1 MLTDLLDNRIMTS
14 LNPNEQAI
22 FQYIYTHPQIVE
34 TATIR
39 ELANQ
44 LTVST
49 TTILRFCKK
58 IGLSGYS
65 ELKYLTKQANSSIPQ
80 PILKQKSDA
89 ALLQEM
95 AQDIENT
102 LLLMKEQDVHQ
113 MIELLNSSKHIH
125 LYSGGG
131 ISARVL
137 DYWEK
142 MLFSYGR
149 QNVYRYEA
157 SRLAFHI
164 AETLTDQDVLFVIS
178 CSGTYEPTIRM
189 ANLAKMRGATVAA
202 ITPYTDNVLAKT
214 ADLNFRFFGR
224 SRQNKNTEFTS
235 RLPIFFVID
244 TIFKAYYTSSE
255 EGISHE

>member
-1 MLTDLLDNRIMTS
+1 MLADILDNEMMTS
-14 LNPNEQAI
+14 LNPNEQTI
-22 FQYIYTHPQIVE
+22 LHYIYTHPTEVE
-34 TATIR
+34 GATIR
-39 ELANQ
+39 ELSDQ

-58 IGLSGYS
+58 IGLVGYS
-65 ELKYLTKQANSSIPQ
+65 ELKYIIKQSNASIPQ
-80 PILKQKSDA
+80 DIYKQTSDA
-89 ALLQEM
+89 AFLQEM
-95 AQDIENT
+95 SQDIENT
-102 LLLMKEQDVHQ
+102 LLLMKEQTVHQ
-113 MIELLNSSKHIH
+113 MIDLLNSSKHIH

-131 ISARVL
+131 ISGRVL

-164 AETLTDQDVLFVIS
+164 ADTLTDQDVLFVIS

-189 ANLAKMRGATVAA
+189 ANLAKMRGATVVA
-202 ITPYTDNVLAKT
+202 ITPYTDNVLATT
-214 ADLNFRFFGR
+214 ADLNFRFFGHP
-224 SRQNKNTEFTS
+224 RQNKNTEFTS

-244 TIFKAYYTSSE
+244 TIFKAYLVSLE
-255 EGISHE
+255 ENSNE

>member
-1 MLTDLLDNRIMTS
+1 MLADILDNEMMTS
-14 LNPNEQAI
+14 LNPNEQTI
-22 FQYIYTHPQIVE
+22 LQYIYTHPTEVE
-34 TATIR
+34 GATIR
-39 ELANQ
+39 ELADQ

-58 IGLSGYS
+58 IGLVGYS
-65 ELKYLTKQANSSIPQ
+65 ELKYIIKQSNASIPQ
-80 PILKQKSDA
+80 DIYKQTSDA
-89 ALLQEM
+89 AFLQEM
-95 AQDIENT
+95 SQDIENT
-102 LLLMKEQDVHQ
+102 LLLMKEQTVHQ
-113 MIELLNSSKHIH
+113 MIDLLNSSKHIH

-131 ISARVL
+131 ISGRVL

-164 AETLTDQDVLFVIS
+164 ADTLTDQDVLFVIS

-189 ANLAKMRGATVAA
+189 ANLAKMRGATVVA
-202 ITPYTDNVLAKT
+202 ITPYTDNVLATT
-214 ADLNFRFFGR
+214 ADLNFRFFGHP
-224 SRQNKNTEFTS
+224 RQNKNTEFTS

-244 TIFKAYYTSSE
+244 TIFKAYLVSL
-255 EGISHE
+255 EGNSNE

>member
-1 MLTDLLDNRIMTS
+1 MLADILDNEMMTS
-14 LNPNEQAI
+14 LNPNEQTI
-22 FQYIYTHPQIVE
+22 LHYIYTHPTEVE
-34 TATIR
+34 GATIR
-39 ELANQ
+39 ELADQ

-58 IGLSGYS
+58 IGLVGYS
-65 ELKYLTKQANSSIPQ
+65 ELKYIIKQSNASIPQ
-80 PILKQKSDA
+80 DIYKQTSDA
-89 ALLQEM
+89 AFLQEM
-95 AQDIENT
+95 SQDIENT
-102 LLLMKEQDVHQ
+102 LLLMKEQTVHQ
-113 MIELLNSSKHIH
+113 MIDLLNSSKHIH

-131 ISARVL
+131 ISGRVL

-164 AETLTDQDVLFVIS
+164 ADTLTDQDVLFVIS

-189 ANLAKMRGATVAA
+189 ANLAKMRGAIVVA
-202 ITPYTDNVLAKT
+202 ITPYTDNVLATT
-214 ADLNFRFFGR
+214 ADLNFRFFGHP
-224 SRQNKNTEFTS
+224 RQNKNTEFTS

-244 TIFKAYYTSSE
+244 TIFKAYLVSL
-255 EGISHE
+255 EGNSNE

>member
-1 MLTDLLDNRIMTS
+1 MLADILDNEMMTS
-14 LNPNEQAI
+14 LNPNEQTI
-22 FQYIYTHPQIVE
+22 LHYIYTHPTEVE
-34 TATIR
+34 GATIR
-39 ELANQ
+39 ELADQ

-58 IGLSGYS
+58 IGLVGYS
-65 ELKYLTKQANSSIPQ
+65 ELKYIIKQSNASIPQ
-80 PILKQKSDA
+80 DIYKQTSDA
-89 ALLQEM
+89 AFLQEM
-95 AQDIENT
+95 SQDIENT
-102 LLLMKEQDVHQ
+102 LLLMKEQTVHQ
-113 MIELLNSSKHIH
+113 MIDLLNSSKHIH

-131 ISARVL
+131 ISGRVL

-164 AETLTDQDVLFVIS
+164 ADTLTDQDVLFVIS

-189 ANLAKMRGATVAA
+189 ANLAKMRGATVVA
-202 ITPYTDNVLAKT
+202 ITPYTDNVLATT
-214 ADLNFRFFGR
+214 ADLNFRFFGHP
-224 SRQNKNTEFTS
+224 RQNKNTEFTS

-244 TIFKAYYTSSE
+244 TIFKAYLVSLE
-255 EGISHE
+255 ENSNE

>member
-1 MLTDLLDNRIMTS
+1 MLADILDNQTMTS
-14 LNPNEQAI
+14 LNPNEQLI
-22 FQYIYTHPQIVE
+22 LQYIYTHPQVVE
-34 TATIR
+34 AATIR
-39 ELANQ
+39 ELAEQ
-44 LTVST
+44 LAFST

-65 ELKYLTKQANSSIPQ
+65 ELKYLMKQANSSILQ
-80 PILKQKSDA
+80 PPPEQKQDA
-89 ALLQEM
+89 ALLQELS
-95 AQDIENT
+95 QDIENT
-102 LLLMKEQDVHQ
+102 LLLMKEQGVYQ
-113 MIELLNSSKHIH
+113 MIELLNSTKHIH

-202 ITPYTDNVLAKT
+202 ITPYTDNVLAT
-214 ADLNFRFFGR
+214 IADLNFRFFGR
-224 SRQNKNTEFTS
+224 PRQNKNTEFTS

-244 TIFKAYYTSSE
+244 TIFKAYLASK
-255 EGISHE
+255 EGDTHE

>member
-1 MLTDLLDNRIMTS
+1 MLADILDNEMMTS
-14 LNPNEQAI
+14 LNPNEQTI
-22 FQYIYTHPQIVE
+22 LHYIYTHPTEVE
-34 TATIR
+34 GATIR
-39 ELANQ
+39 ELSDQ

-58 IGLSGYS
+58 IGLVGYS
-65 ELKYLTKQANSSIPQ
+65 ELKYIIKQSNASIPQ
-80 PILKQKSDA
+80 DIYKQTTDA
-89 ALLQEM
+89 AFLQEM
-95 AQDIENT
+95 SQDIENT
-102 LLLMKEQDVHQ
+102 LLLMKEQTVHQ
-113 MIELLNSSKHIH
+113 MIDLLNSSKHIH

-131 ISARVL
+131 ISGRVL

-164 AETLTDQDVLFVIS
+164 ADTLTDQDVLFVIS

-189 ANLAKMRGATVAA
+189 ANLAKMRGATVVA
-202 ITPYTDNVLAKT
+202 ITPYTDNVLATT
-214 ADLNFRFFGR
+214 ADLNFRFFGHP
-224 SRQNKNTEFTS
+224 RQNKNTEFTS

-244 TIFKAYYTSSE
+244 TIFKAYLVSLE
-255 EGISHE
+255 ENSNE

>member
-1 MLTDLLDNRIMTS
+1 MLADILDSEIMTQ

-22 FQYIYTHPQIVE
+22 LQYIYTHPQTIA

-39 ELANQ
+39 ELADQ

-58 IGLSGYS
+58 IGLSGYT
-65 ELKYLTKQANSSIPQ
+65 ELKYLIKQENAAPLHPTVN
-80 PILKQKSDA
+80 QKSDA

-102 LLLMKEQDVHQ
+102 LLLMKEKSMQQ
-113 MIELLNSSKHIH
+113 MIALLNSSKQIH

-131 ISARVL
+131 ISGRVL

-178 CSGTYEPTIRM
+178 SSGTYEPTIRM
-189 ANLAKMRGATVAA
+189 ANLAKMRGATVVA
-202 ITPYTDNVLAKT
+202 ITPYTDNVLAT
-214 ADLNFRFFGR
+214 MADLNFRFFGR
-224 SRQNKNTEFTS
+224 PRQNKNTEFTS

-244 TIFKAYYTSSE
+244 AIFKAYLTS
-255 EGISHE
+255 EGGDLHG

>member
-1 MLTDLLDNRIMTS
+1 MLADILDNEVLTS
-14 LNPNEQAI
+14 LNPNERAI
-22 FQYIYTHPQIVE
+22 LHYIYTNPHVVE
-34 TATIR
+34 NATIR
-39 ELANQ
+39 ELADQ

-58 IGLSGYS
+58 IRLAGYS
-65 ELKYLTKQANSSIPQ
+65 ELKYIIKQDKAFYTKETLKKKPNS
-80 PILKQKSDA
+80 

-95 AQDIENT
+95 SQEIENT
-102 LLLMKEQDVHQ
+102 LLLMKNQTVQQ
-113 MIELLNSSKHIH
+113 MIEILNSSRHIH

-131 ISARVL
+131 ISGRVL

-164 AETLTDQDVLFVIS
+164 AETLTEQDVLFVIS

-189 ANLAKMRGATVAA
+189 ANLAKMRGATVVA
-202 ITPYTDNVLAKT
+202 ITPYTDNVLATT
-214 ADLNFRFFGR
+214 ADLTFRFFGHP
-224 SRQNKNTEFTS
+224 RQNKNTEFTS
-235 RLPIFFVID
+235 RLPIFFIID
-244 TIFKAYYTSSE
+244 TIFKAYLASL
-255 EGISHE
+255 EGISIE